1 MATHSNILAW
11 EIPWTE
17 EPGRLQSMGLQEL
30 DTTQRLNGSN
40 NKIKALM
47 YVFVILFPPYF
58 PTEVTFILSLKL
70 VSAIYVLNTLFMYV
84 FTAFCITQCACL
96 QAFNK

>member
-1 MATHSNILAW
+1 
-11 EIPWTE
+11 
-17 EPGRLQSMGLQEL
+17 
-30 DTTQRLNGSN
+30 
-40 NKIKALM
+40 M

-84 FTAFCITQCACL
+84 FTAFCIT
-96 QAFNK
+96 